1 MSEISDSRLLAE
13 TLPGSWTVGAT
24 SLPGWAFNVQVA
36 PTFSYELV
44 TAEPL
49 VLAHDI
55 AFEAPDGKPKLYVGK
70 TRWRG
75 THFLSHTTRFRS
87 LNRGTWTVNGISD
100 DRNVVAFSLS
110 RSLRVPESTFVLVR
124 HGSGIDDLRALV
136 ASGYVSFGFSP
147 EKFASLTWL

>member
-1 MSEISDSRLLAE
+1 MPDISDSQLLAD

-24 SLPGWAFNVQVA
+24 SLPGWAYNGQVA
-36 PTFSYELV
+36 PTFNYELV

-55 AFEAPDGKPKLYVGK
+55 AFEAADGKPKLFAGK

-75 THFLSHTTRFRS
+75 SHFVSHPLRFTP
-87 LNRGTWTVNGISD
+87 RGWGRWTVSGASD
-100 DRNVVAFSLS
+100 DRNVLVFALA
-110 RSLRVPESTFVLVR
+110 RSFGVPESVFVLVR
-124 HGSGIDDLRALV
+124 HGSDIRDLRAMV
-136 ASGYVSFGFSP
+136 ASGYVSFGLSP